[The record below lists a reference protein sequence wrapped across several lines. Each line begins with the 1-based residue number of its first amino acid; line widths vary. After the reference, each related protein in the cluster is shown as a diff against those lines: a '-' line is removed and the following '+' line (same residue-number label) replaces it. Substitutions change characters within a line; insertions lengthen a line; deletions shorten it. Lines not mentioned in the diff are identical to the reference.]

1 MILLCSISCSD
12 LNGRVGVGC
21 ADGVDGAASFE
32 FNNVLSFIIQNK
44 H

>member
-32 FNNVLSFIIQNK
+32 FNNVLSFIMQNK
-44 H
+44 A